1 MAVVNMML
9 WALFE
14 EMRLLGLKPDE
25 VTFVALLC
33 ACGHSGLVDEGKR
46 LFESMLSEYGVN
58 HQMEHYGCMI
68 DLLSR
73 AGHLNEAYRLIQNML
88 LKANAVIWR
97 ALLSACKVHGDVE
110 FAKLASQ

>member
-1 MAVVNMML
+1 MAVVNML

-46 LFESMLSEYGVN
+46 LFEFMLSEYGVN

-73 AGHLNEAYRLIQNML
+73 AGHLNESYRLIQNML

>member
-1 MAVVNMML
+1 
-9 WALFE
+9 
-14 EMRLLGLKPDE
+14 
-25 VTFVALLC
+25 
-33 ACGHSGLVDEGKR
+33 
-46 LFESMLSEYGVN
+46 MLSEYGVN

-73 AGHLNEAYRLIQNML
+73 AGHFNESYRLIQNML